1 MKSLSFS
8 KMSNERKLWS
18 SYNGGGVSGMNF
30 SSNYNGGSSGNTSTV
45 PTMEKPSLKAN
56 KGMVKAASSSYKLSP
71 SVRNILSKELAKAAL
86 AKNKK
91 KNNTNSNNKNMNMN
105 SLSSSSLH
113 THRHD
118 GSGDAS
124 IQSMNTRRRF
134 QRRGS
139 KSASMFK
146 AMSLNNLGLDDHH
159 HNLATNITTTASVA
173 TTKPVVD
180 YDYGPTVTT
189 TTTSFS
195 CNDNASLQSMN
206 TKRRYQRRG
215 SKSPSMFKALSFD
228 NFEGEPAPQ
237 QQQLPQQPAIF
248 PPFSIAANNNAD
260 ANADEDPQSMLI
272 SSVHSCLTT
281 DTELLG
287 FEESATTFSS
297 DFMEEDDIEEED
309 EECGGDI

>member
-91 KNNTNSNNKNMNMN
+91 KNNTNSNSKNMNMN

-113 THRHD
+113 THHRHD

-159 HNLATNITTTASVA
+159 HNLATNTTTTAST

-189 TTTSFS
+189 TTASSSFS

-215 SKSPSMFKALSFD
+215 S
-228 NFEGEPAPQ
+228 EGEPAPQ
-237 QQQLPQQPAIF
+237 QQQSPQQPAIF

-309 EECGGDI
+309 EECGGGI

>member
-18 SYNGGGVSGMNF
+18 SYNGGGVSGMNC

-105 SLSSSSLH
+105 SLSSSSSLH
-113 THRHD
+113 THHRHD

-159 HNLATNITTTASVA
+159 HNLATNTTTTASA

-189 TTTSFS
+189 TTSSFS
-195 CNDNASLQSMN
+195 CNANASLQLMN

-215 SKSPSMFKALSFD
+215 S
-228 NFEGEPAPQ
+228 EGEPAPQ
-237 QQQLPQQPAIF
+237 QHQSPQQPAIF

-260 ANADEDPQSMLI
+260 ANADDDPQSMLI

-309 EECGGDI
+309 EECGGGI

>member
-18 SYNGGGVSGMNF
+18 SYNGGGGSG
-30 SSNYNGGSSGNTSTV
+30 STV
-45 PTMEKPSLKAN
+45 PTMEKPSLKA
-56 KGMVKAASSSYKLSP
+56 SCSSYKLSP

-91 KNNTNSNNKNMNMN
+91 KNNTNSNNTNMNMT
-105 SLSSSSLH
+105 S
-113 THRHD
+113 
-118 GSGDAS
+118 SGDAS
-124 IQSMNTRRRF
+124 IQSMNSRRRF

-139 KSASMFK
+139 RSALMFK

-159 HNLATNITTTASVA
+159 NLATNTTTTASA
-173 TTKPVVD
+173 TTEPVVD

-189 TTTSFS
+189 TTSSSSFS

-260 ANADEDPQSMLI
+260 ANANDDPQSMLI

-309 EECGGDI
+309 EECGGGI